1 MFPDFLLCPGRY
13 ESLQMIQEYNSALK
27 GQKSEHKMNE
37 YTCMLNIPT
46 PTHQQNKKEREK
58 RQNRK

>member
-1 MFPDFLLCPGRY
+1 
-13 ESLQMIQEYNSALK
+13 MIQEYNSALK

-46 PTHQQNKKEREK
+46 PTHKQKTKREGKKEKTE
-58 RQNRK
+58 QEIRKDSVKEYSP